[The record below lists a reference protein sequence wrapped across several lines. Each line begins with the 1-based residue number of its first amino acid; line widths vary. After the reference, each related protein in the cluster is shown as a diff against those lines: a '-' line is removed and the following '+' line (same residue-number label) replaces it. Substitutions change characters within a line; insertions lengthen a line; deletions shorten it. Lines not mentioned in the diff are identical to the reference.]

1 LIYCPTQPGD
11 ERRALEAAARYRAL
25 AVEDFRAALERAR
38 FYAYP
43 NPPAAAAV
51 SSGATL
57 RLRRAAALYRIARA
71 AAADAERRAWR
82 ELYDYHQATTAHQ
95 TTGDTAERR

>member
-1 LIYCPTQPGD
+1 MIYCPTQPGD
-11 ERRALEAAARYRAL
+11 ERRALE
-25 AVEDFRAALERAR
+25 
-38 FYAYP
+38 
-43 NPPAAAAV
+43 
-51 SSGATL
+51 
-57 RLRRAAALYRIARA
+57 AAALYRIARA

>member
-1 LIYCPTQPGD
+1 M
-11 ERRALEAAARYRAL
+11 
-25 AVEDFRAALERAR
+25 
-38 FYAYP
+38 
-43 NPPAAAAV
+43 

-82 ELYDYHQATTAHQ
+82 EFYDYHQATTAHQ